1 MSMKQSCD
9 VMSQLLSEENKK
21 QQSQMTM
28 SHTHLK
34 LQIVCPLWFVVLLEV
49 AKELLYLALKD
60 ETSNV
65 TVVYPPIWQKHR
77 CWY

>member
-34 LQIVCPLWFVVLLEV
+34 LQIVCPLWFVVSLEV
-49 AKELLYLALKD
+49 AKELLALKD

-65 TVVYPPIWQKHR
+65 TVVYPPI
-77 CWY
+77 